1 VIHGASTNSKP
12 QAAADFFAR
21 HPVFTRDEFFR
32 ALDPRHQ
39 RSPRTLETLLSYHT
53 RQGHLLRVR
62 RGLYVSVPRPM
73 TPETVP
79 VDPLL
84 VAGKLADDCVLAY
97 HSALEHYGKAYSTHG
112 EHVALSTHAVHPFTF
127 RGQRFRTVPF
137 PCTLGGGTPIR
148 YGFLPQER
156 QGVVVEVTT
165 LERTLVDVL
174 DRPDLAG
181 GWEEVWRSL
190 ELVEFFDVAQAVNYA
205 LRLGN
210 ATTNSKLGF
219 FLEQHRAPL
228 MIEHKDLDSLRRLRP
243 KQPHPMDR
251 KLGGKLVSSWN
262 LIVPRSI
269 LERTWEEPA

>member
-1 VIHGASTNSKP
+1 VLHRVQTNTDGAS
-12 QAAADFFAR
+12 AIDFFAR
-21 HPVFTRDEFFR
+21 HAVFTREEFVG
-32 ALDPRHQ
+32 ALDPQHK
-39 RSPRTLETLLSYHT
+39 RSPRTLETMLSYHT

-62 RGLYVSVPRPM
+62 RGLYASVPRPM
-73 TPETVP
+73 TAQTLP

-84 VAGKLADDCVLAY
+84 IVGKLATDCVISY
-97 HSALEHYGKAYSTHG
+97 HSALEHHGKAYSTHR
-112 EHVALSTHAVHPFTF
+112 EHVAFSARAVNPFDF
-127 RGQRFRTVPF
+127 RGLRFRTVPF
-137 PCTLGGGTPIR
+137 TRTAGRGTPIR

-190 ELVEFFDVAQAVNYA
+190 ELVEFFEIAQAVDYA

-210 ATTNSKLGF
+210 RTTNAKLGF
-219 FLEQHRAPL
+219 FLETHREPL
-228 MIEHKDLDSLRRLRP
+228 MVDDKHLERLRRLRP

-251 KLGGKLVSSWN
+251 KLGGKLVPGWN

-269 LERTWEEPA
+269 LERSWEEPS

>member
-1 VIHGASTNSKP
+1 
-12 QAAADFFAR
+12 
-21 HPVFTRDEFFR
+21 
-32 ALDPRHQ
+32 
-39 RSPRTLETLLSYHT
+39 
-53 RQGHLLRVR
+53 
-62 RGLYVSVPRPM
+62 M

-84 VAGKLADDCVLAY
+84 VVGKLAADCVIAY

-112 EHVALSTHAVHPFTF
+112 EHVALSSHAVHPFTF

-137 PCTLGGGTPIR
+137 PRTLGRETPIK

-156 QGVVVEVTT
+156 QGVVIEVTT

-190 ELVEFFDVAQAVNYA
+190 ELVEFFEITQAVAYA
-205 LRLGN
+205 LKLGN
-210 ATTNSKLGF
+210 ATTNAKLGF
-219 FLEQHRAPL
+219 FLEQHREAL
-228 MIEHKDLDSLRRLRP
+228 MVDDKHLEPLRRLRP

-251 KLGGKLVSSWN
+251 RLGGKLVSAWN

-269 LERTWEEPA
+269 LERTWEEPS